1 MHAEDAELCNPRNSK
16 ISTTFDEREMF
27 IVEAALTHYELARDP
42 QAPGGIDEDIGRIRR
57 KLYRGMSGESLPAP
71 DAESQTSALP
81 RFTFYTIF
89 HLIECFVLREAL
101 TEYEAHCRK
110 GLPQDTDA
118 NGTDANGTD
127 ANGTDATFS
136 AQDVDSV
143 RRKVPRFVSCQIPNG
158 YGGEK
163 DIYVAVLD
171 DPPRR

>member
-42 QAPGGIDEDIGRIRR
+42 QAPGGIEERTERIRA

-81 RFTFYTIF
+81 RFTFEAIF
-89 HLIECFVLREAL
+89 YPIECSILHDAL

-110 GLPQDTDA
+110 GLAQ
-118 NGTDANGTD
+118 
-127 ANGTDATFS
+127 GTDATFP
-136 AQDVDSV
+136 AQDECIEGA
-143 RRKVPRFVSCQIPNG
+143 RRKIPRFVFCKLPSD
-158 YGGEK
+158 GGMERK
-163 DIYVAVLD
+163 RIWRETYN
-171 DPPRR
+171 P